1 MEVASGV
8 VVTLEYTVRLAS
20 GTLVDSTSGC
30 GPLSILYGAGQLF
43 PALEDRIA
51 GMRPG
56 ETRALRI
63 PAEDAYEI
71 RARGPM
77 VTPGY
82 FGRPDLTAA
91 AFDQDGFYRTGDAA
105 ALADP
110 GDPGAGLVFRGRLA
124 EDFKLATGTFVRVGA
139 LRGALVSA
147 CGGVLSDA
155 AIAGHDE
162 AYAGALGWL
171 NAGEA
176 ERVCGGDAER
186 LRAHLAD
193 ALARMNSGEGSARR
207 IERLLL
213 LDEPPNMDAGE
224 ITDKGYVNQRAAL
237 ERRHAEAAAL
247 YAQTPAA
254 GVVEL

>member
-1 MEVASGV
+1 MLCANQQMLLQ
-8 VVTLEYTVRLAS
+8 TWPFLAAEPPV
-20 GTLVDSTSGC
+20 LVDWLPWSHTFG
-30 GPLSILYGAGQLF
+30 GNHNVNQVLVHGGTIHIDDGKPAPPLF
-43 PALEDRIA
+43 PKTLAALREHPPTVYYNVPAGYALLVPELED
-51 GMRPG
+51 
-56 ETRALRI
+56 
-63 PAEDAYEI
+63 D
-71 RARGPM
+71 
-77 VTPGY
+77 
-82 FGRPDLTAA
+82 PDQGLM
-91 AFDQDGFYRTGDAA
+91 FD
-105 ALADP
+105 
-110 GDPGAGLVFRGRLA
+110 GRLA
-124 EDFKLATGTFVRVGA
+124 EDFKLSSGTFVRVGA

-224 ITDKGYVNQRAAL
+224 ITDKGYVNQRAVI
-237 ERRHAEAAAL
+237 ERRADAVARL
-247 YAQTPAA
+247 YADPPDPDVISPA
-254 GVVEL
+254 LSI

>member
-1 MEVASGV
+1 MHVGATVEASFV
-8 VVTLEYTVRLAS
+8 V
-20 GTLVDSTSGC
+20 
-30 GPLSILYGAGQLF
+30 F
-43 PALEDRIA
+43 
-51 GMRPG
+51 
-56 ETRALRI
+56 
-63 PAEDAYEI
+63 
-71 RARGPM
+71 
-77 VTPGY
+77 TPGT
-82 FGRPDLTAA
+82 DAKAKLEVTAP
-91 AFDQDGFYRTGDAA
+91 AFVKVLRTSTDTQEYG
-105 ALADP
+105 P
-110 GDPGAGLVFRGRLA
+110 S
-124 EDFKLATGTFVRVGA
+124 GTFVRVGA

-224 ITDKGYVNQRAAL
+224 ITDKGYVNQRAVI
-237 ERRHAEAAAL
+237 ERRADAVARL
-247 YAQTPAA
+247 YADPPDPGVIVPA
-254 GVVEL
+254 